1 MMNALTQ
8 KERIKWP
15 IQRVR
20 EEDGA
25 ANHATFLKAPT
36 IYRRSKT
43 SEELPYIFTAPS
55 KASTCKNYVSP
66 INKKMYLDQYR
77 YTKRE

>member
-1 MMNALTQ
+1 M
-8 KERIKWP
+8 
-15 IQRVR
+15 R

-36 IYRRSKT
+36 THRRSKT

-66 INKKMYLDQYR
+66 INKKCIWINIDIQR
-77 YTKRE
+77 GNNICSR